1 MKKQDYYLIGIA
13 LILALL
19 VFFGYRFV
27 NRSHGQEVVVYVG
40 EEEIA
45 RFPLLQKTEYE
56 IMPKE
61 GAYNQLV
68 ILDGKVDVTDAS
80 CPDKV
85 CVHQETISETGET
98 IVCMPNKV
106 IVTIE

>member
-1 MKKQDYYLIGIA
+1 MIGIA
-13 LILALL
+13 VVLAVL

-27 NRSHGQEVVVYVG
+27 NRGAGRDVVVYVG
-40 EEEIA
+40 EEEVV
-45 RFPLLQKTEYE
+45 RFPLKEETEYRIE
-56 IMPKE
+56 AKE

-68 ILDGKVDVTDAS
+68 VRDGFADVTNAS
-80 CPDKV
+80 CPDLV

-106 IVTIE
+106 IVTIESVP

>member
-45 RFPLLQKTEYE
+45 RFPLLQKTE
-56 IMPKE
+56 
-61 GAYNQLV
+61 
-68 ILDGKVDVTDAS
+68 
-80 CPDKV
+80 
-85 CVHQETISETGET
+85 
-98 IVCMPNKV
+98 
-106 IVTIE
+106 